1 MDKDSKRDISYLAT
15 TEQHYSIT
23 ACSGKS
29 QRQGAKAATQ
39 ATYPTTSQTAMQSLF
54 NLVNPLSHR
63 HASVDIGQSVQK
75 SKKRSIHQSL
85 RNIPTN
91 TTTMHIRRST
101 ARDLH
106 LGIWHSTRPVYR
118 ILSVSARRGSVGNVL
133 LGVRPPAP
141 LLPIH
146 PSIYYVSIAFCANIR
161 PRPSAR
167 QLDASS
173 VNPTGVGTEE
183 EEGKLGGARGRS

>member
-101 ARDLH
+101 ARPAPGH
-106 LGIWHSTRPVYR
+106 LALDSPCLSHPIGIGAARGADVPWDGSRRWTDGRSEWTRQCWQCAARCPPRYSPSIHLLR
-118 ILSVSARRGSVGNVL
+118 QHRRLCEHPSASVS
-133 LGVRPPAP
+133 PPA
-141 LLPIH
+141 
-146 PSIYYVSIAFCANIR
+146 
-161 PRPSAR
+161 
-167 QLDASS
+167 
-173 VNPTGVGTEE
+173 
-183 EEGKLGGARGRS
+183 